1 MSVENKL
8 DATVRENFG
17 KGAARKLRAVGK
29 TPAVVYGHGTDPK
42 HVTVETHPLSLIVR
56 YANPLVEITL
66 DGKKELVLVKDVQKD
81 PVRQII
87 EHVDMLIVKKGE
99 KVEVEVPIHVTGES
113 FSGTTAIQELNT
125 IRLLVPATSIPE
137 SVEVS
142 VEGAE
147 RAPRCSRASSICP
160 RAQSCSTRIRTSLS
174 RCSCPAARLL
184 RTRQTRQL
192 QRLLSKLKSSETR
205 RAVDHRPAGFVLWC
219 GARVPPR
226 AISVSR
232 RPNRA

>member
-17 KGAARKLRAVGK
+17 KGAARKLRAAGQ

-66 DGKKELVLVKDVQKD
+66 DGKQELVLVKDVQKD

-125 IRLLVPATSIPE
+125 LRLLVPATAIPE

-142 VEGAE
+142 VEGAVE
-147 RAPRCSRASSICP
+147 GTQFVAGDLVLPEGAELIDEGTHMVVQVVVPRGS
-160 RAQSCSTRIRTSLS
+160 
-174 RCSCPAARLL
+174 AAD
-184 RTRQTRQL
+184 
-192 QRLLSKLKSSETR
+192 EEGE
-205 RAVDHRPAGFVLWC
+205 AAE
-219 GARVPPR
+219 A
-226 AISVSR
+226 A
-232 RPNRA
+232 AAE

>member
-17 KGAARKLRAVGK
+17 KGAARKLRAVGQ

-66 DGKKELVLVKDVQKD
+66 DGKQELVLVKDVQKD

-125 IRLLVPATSIPE
+125 LRLLVPATAIPE

-142 VEGAE
+142 VEGAVE
-147 RAPRCSRASSICP
+147 GTQFVAGDLVLPKGAELIDEDTHMVVQVVVPRGSA
-160 RAQSCSTRIRTSLS
+160 ADEEAAEGET
-174 RCSCPAARLL
+174 PAA
-184 RTRQTRQL
+184 
-192 QRLLSKLKSSETR
+192 E
-205 RAVDHRPAGFVLWC
+205 
-219 GARVPPR
+219 
-226 AISVSR
+226 
-232 RPNRA
+232 

>member
-17 KGAARKLRAVGK
+17 KGAARKLRAAGQ

-66 DGKKELVLVKDVQKD
+66 DGKQELVLVKDVQKD

-87 EHVDMLIVKKGE
+87 EHVDMLIVKQGE

-125 IRLLVPATSIPE
+125 LRLLVPATAIPE

-142 VEGAE
+142 VEGAVE
-147 RAPRCSRASSICP
+147 GTQFVAGDLVLPEGAELIDEGTHMVVQVVVPRGS
-160 RAQSCSTRIRTSLS
+160 
-174 RCSCPAARLL
+174 AAD
-184 RTRQTRQL
+184 
-192 QRLLSKLKSSETR
+192 EEGE
-205 RAVDHRPAGFVLWC
+205 AA
-219 GARVPPR
+219 AE
-226 AISVSR
+226 A
-232 RPNRA
+232 AAE

>member
-1 MSVENKL
+1 MSDITNKL
-8 DATVRENFG
+8 EATVRESFG

-29 TPAVVYGHGTDPK
+29 TPAVVYGHGTEPV
-42 HVTVETHPLSLIVR
+42 HITVETHPLSLIVR
-56 YANPLVEITL
+56 YANPLVEIEL
-66 DGKKELVLVKDVQKD
+66 DGKKVLVLIKDVQKD

-99 KVEVEVPIHVTGES
+99 KVEVEVPIHVTGVS

-147 RAPRCSRASSICP
+147 EGMQVTASDLVLPKGAELLDEGTYMVVQVIVPRGS
-160 RAQSCSTRIRTSLS
+160 
-174 RCSCPAARLL
+174 AADDEA
-184 RTRQTRQL
+184 
-192 QRLLSKLKSSETR
+192 K
-205 RAVDHRPAGFVLWC
+205 A
-219 GARVPPR
+219 
-226 AISVSR
+226 
-232 RPNRA
+232 

>member
-17 KGAARKLRAVGK
+17 KGAARKLRAAGQ

-66 DGKKELVLVKDVQKD
+66 DGKQELVLVKDVQKD

-125 IRLLVPATSIPE
+125 LRLLVPATAIPE

-142 VEGAE
+142 VEGAVE
-147 RAPRCSRASSICP
+147 GTQFVAGDLVLPEGAELIDEGTHMVVQVVVPRGS
-160 RAQSCSTRIRTSLS
+160 
-174 RCSCPAARLL
+174 AAD
-184 RTRQTRQL
+184 
-192 QRLLSKLKSSETR
+192 EEGE
-205 RAVDHRPAGFVLWC
+205 AA
-219 GARVPPR
+219 AE
-226 AISVSR
+226 A
-232 RPNRA
+232 AAE

>member
-147 RAPRCSRASSICP
+147 EGTQVLAGQLDLPKGAELLDEDSHLVVQVLVPRGS
-160 RAQSCSTRIRTSLS
+160 
-174 RCSCPAARLL
+174 AA
-184 RTRQTRQL
+184 
-192 QRLLSKLKSSETR
+192 EDE
-205 RAVDHRPAGFVLWC
+205 ADEA
-219 GARVPPR
+219 A
-226 AISVSR
+226 AE
-232 RPNRA
+232 AAE

>member
-17 KGAARKLRAVGK
+17 KGAARKLRAIGK

-56 YANPLVEITL
+56 FANPLVEITL
-66 DGKKELVLVKDVQKD
+66 DGKQELVLVKDVQKD

-125 IRLLVPATSIPE
+125 LRLLVPATAIPE

-142 VEGAE
+142 VEGAVE
-147 RAPRCSRASSICP
+147 GTQFVAGDLVLPKGAELIDEDTHMVVQVVVPRGSA
-160 RAQSCSTRIRTSLS
+160 ADEEAAEGDA
-174 RCSCPAARLL
+174 PAA
-184 RTRQTRQL
+184 
-192 QRLLSKLKSSETR
+192 E
-205 RAVDHRPAGFVLWC
+205 
-219 GARVPPR
+219 
-226 AISVSR
+226 
-232 RPNRA
+232 

>member
-8 DATVRENFG
+8 EATVRENFG

-42 HVTVETHPLSLIVR
+42 HITVETHPLSLIVR

-66 DGKKELVLVKDVQKD
+66 DGKQELVLVKDVQKD

-125 IRLLVPATSIPE
+125 LRLLVPATAIPE

-142 VEGAE
+142 VEGAVE
-147 RAPRCSRASSICP
+147 GTQFVASDLVLPKGAELIDDDNNMVVQVVVPRGS
-160 RAQSCSTRIRTSLS
+160 
-174 RCSCPAARLL
+174 AAD
-184 RTRQTRQL
+184 
-192 QRLLSKLKSSETR
+192 EEGE
-205 RAVDHRPAGFVLWC
+205 AA
-219 GARVPPR
+219 AE
-226 AISVSR
+226 A
-232 RPNRA
+232 AAE